1 MEKVPPP
8 KAVVLGEAAL
18 VIMKY
23 KGFQEGRPYHG
34 LVTGTAYHF
43 GMTRMRGFVDSR
55 DVPSMQEIV
64 EDTQWVFEIE

>member
-23 KGFQEGRPYHG
+23 KGFQEGYPYHG
-34 LVTGTAYHF
+34 LVIGTAYNF
-43 GMTRMRGFVDSR
+43 GMTRMRGLVDSR
-55 DVPSMQEIV
+55 DVQSMLEIV